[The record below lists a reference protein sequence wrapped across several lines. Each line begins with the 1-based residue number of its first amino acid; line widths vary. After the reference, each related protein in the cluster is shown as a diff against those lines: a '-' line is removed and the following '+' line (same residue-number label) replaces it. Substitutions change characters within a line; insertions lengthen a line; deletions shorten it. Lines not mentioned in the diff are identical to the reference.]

1 MVKSAAGVCWYQDH
15 LITRTLDSI
24 TGKFDYIFVID
35 GRFALN
41 PSTSDYSDESLREK
55 VRQYPDVILIDF
67 VGSEQD
73 KRDQYLLQCK
83 KYDVEVLCIID
94 SDEYINKNT
103 DWKLFWDNLPQKQGT
118 YSVLVMPNDIYL
130 PRIWIKPYNFRYY
143 QAHCIFQDMTTG
155 EVRSSGD
162 SGKIKLPG
170 LILEMGK
177 DAPRTQEYLDNT
189 RRYQELMIEAE
200 RAIRKQ
206 IHP

>member
-24 TGKFDYIFVID
+24 QGHFDYIFVID
-35 GRFALN
+35 GRFELN
-41 PSTSDYSDESLREK
+41 PSKNDYSDETLREK
-55 VRQYPDVILIDF
+55 VRQYDNVILIDF
-67 VGSEQD
+67 IGSEED
-73 KRDQYLLQCK
+73 KRGQYLLQCK
-83 KYDVEVLCIID
+83 KYDVDVLLIID

-103 DWKLFWDNLPQKQGT
+103 DWDLFWNNLPTKQGT

-143 QAHCIFQDMTTG
+143 NAHCIFQDITTG
-155 EVRSSGD
+155 EIRSSGD
-162 SGKIKLPG
+162 SGKIKLQG

-177 DAPRTQEYLDNT
+177 DEPRTAEYLENT
-189 RRYQELMIEAE
+189 RIYQERMIEKE
-200 RAIRKQ
+200 TPIRKA